1 LPAIRKF
8 FEKFKTKI
16 MNSNVMPSIIQI
28 EKEQLRN
35 LVTEVK
41 ETVAT
46 NINMQPLAPMQK
58 KFGIVDLWKCQNMMR
73 TASSLRR
80 N

>member
-1 LPAIRKF
+1 
-8 FEKFKTKI
+8 
-16 MNSNVMPSIIQI
+16 MNSNVMPSIVQI
-28 EKEQLRN
+28 EKEKLRN

-46 NINMQPLAPMQK
+46 NLNMPSQKNRQK
-58 KFGIVDLWKCQNMMR
+58 KFGIVDLWKCQNMVR